1 MAATRPPLPAW
12 LVFSITVTGILD
24 TTLITASIPDILAGL
39 GAAPTMAGVI
49 LAAGTLPGILLA
61 PVVGLLADRYG
72 RREILVPCLVIFG
85 VAGGL
90 ASLSPTIWV
99 LVGFRV
105 LQGVG
110 SAGLINLA
118 IVLIGDHWTGLGRA
132 RMIGLNAGVLTASL
146 AVLPS
151 LGGLL
156 TDLGGFRT
164 PFRIYPVAL
173 VTAAVLWT
181 RLPAGVRHDVPVAAQ
196 VAGAIPDLRHP
207 RAVAIYTAA
216 TAVFSLIF
224 GLLLTV
230 LPLHLAALGVGA
242 TGRGVVMGLPAILNF
257 AAAVNLGRF
266 TVRIGSLRLVTLGA
280 TVLTVAVA
288 VLAARPTLAGAVGG
302 AMLFG
307 LGEGMVV
314 PTLQN
319 LITGTGRPEN
329 RGMLVAFYVSSTR
342 AGQTLGPLVAGRLLG
357 ALGTAGAFRSGLV
370 VTLGLAAGTLLAGR
384 RRPRSPEAR

>member
-1 MAATRPPLPAW
+1 MAATRPLPAW

-24 TTLITASIPDILAGL
+24 TTLLTASIPDILTGL

-85 VAGGL
+85 LAGGL

-99 LVGFRV
+99 LVGLRV

-181 RLPAGVRHDVPVAAQ
+181 RLPAGVRHDVPVATQ
-196 VAGAIPDLRHP
+196 VAGALPDLRHP

-230 LPLHLAALGVGA
+230 LPLHLADLGVGA

-266 TVRIGSLRLVTLGA
+266 TARIGSLRLVTLGA
-280 TVLTVAVA
+280 VVLTVAVA
-288 VLAARPTLAGAVGG
+288 VLAVRPTLAGAVGG

-342 AGQTLGPLVAGRLLG
+342 TGQTLGPLVAGRLLG
-357 ALGTAGAFRSGLV
+357 SLGTAGAFGSGLV

-384 RRPRSPEAR
+384 RRSRSPGAR

>member
-1 MAATRPPLPAW
+1 MASRSPLPAW
-12 LVFSITVTGILD
+12 LVFSVTVTGILD

-39 GAAPTMAGVI
+39 DAPPSMAGLI
-49 LAAGTLPGILLA
+49 LAAGTLPGIFLA

-72 RREILVPCLVIFG
+72 RREVLVPCLVIFG
-85 VAGGL
+85 LAGGL

-99 LVGFRV
+99 FVGLRV

-118 IVLIGDHWTGLGRA
+118 IVLIGDHWTGAERA

-151 LGGLL
+151 VGGLL
-156 TDLGGFRT
+156 TDLGGFRA
-164 PFRIYPVAL
+164 PLRVYPVAL
-173 VTAAVLWT
+173 VTAAVLW
-181 RLPAGVRHDVPVAAQ
+181 RLLPPGTRHDVPVATQ
-196 VAGAIPDLRHP
+196 IAGAVPDLRNP
-207 RAVAIYTAA
+207 RALAIYTAA
-216 TAVFSLIF
+216 IAVFSLIF

-230 LPLHLAALGVGA
+230 LPLHLADLGLGA
-242 TGRGVVMGLPAILNF
+242 TARGVVMGLPAVLNF
-257 AAAVNLGRF
+257 LAAVNLGRF
-266 TVRIGSLRLVTLGA
+266 TARVGSLRLVALGA
-280 TVLTVAVA
+280 GVLTAAVA
-288 VLAARPTLAGAVGG
+288 LLAGVPVLPGAVAG

-342 AGQTLGPLVAGRLLG
+342 TGQTIGPIVAGRLLG
-357 ALGTAGAFRSGLV
+357 AAGAAGAFGSGLV
-370 VTLGLAAGTLLAGR
+370 VSLGLGLGTLLAGR
-384 RRPRSPEAR
+384 RRAAAGR

>member
-1 MAATRPPLPAW
+1 MAPTRPPLPAW
-12 LVFSITVTGILD
+12 LVFSVTVTGILD
-24 TTLITASIPDILAGL
+24 TTLITASIPNILAGL
-39 GAAPTMAGVI
+39 DAPPSMAGLI
-49 LAAGTLPGILLA
+49 LAAGTLPGIFLA

-72 RREILVPCLVIFG
+72 RREVLVPCLVVFG
-85 VAGGL
+85 LAGGL

-99 LVGFRV
+99 FVGLRV

-118 IVLIGDHWTGLGRA
+118 IVLIGDHWVGAERA

-151 LGGLL
+151 VGGLL

-164 PFRIYPVAL
+164 PLRVYPVAL
-173 VTAAVLWT
+173 VTAAILR
-181 RLPAGVRHDVPVAAQ
+181 RLLPRGTRHDVPVATQ
-196 VAGAIPDLRHP
+196 IAGALPDLRHP
-207 RAVAIYTAA
+207 RTLAIYTAA
-216 TAVFSLIF
+216 IAVFSLIF

-230 LPLHLAALGVGA
+230 LPLHLADLGVGA
-242 TGRGVVMGLPAILNF
+242 TGRGVVMGLPAVLNF

-266 TVRIGSLRLVTLGA
+266 TTRIGSLRLVSLGA
-280 TVLTVAVA
+280 TVLTAAVA
-288 VLAARPTLAGAVGG
+288 LLAGVPTLPGAVAG

-319 LITGTGRPEN
+319 LITGTGQPEN

-342 AGQTLGPLVAGRLLG
+342 TGQTLGPIVAGRLLG
-357 ALGTAGAFRSGLV
+357 AVGAAGAFGSGLV
-370 VTLGLAAGTLLAGR
+370 VSLGLGLGTLLAGR
-384 RRPRSPEAR
+384 RRARTER